1 METVDLTSNSLAPEM
16 QSNSDRVEKQS
27 PAEKRA
33 ACLQQ
38 LLEISKT
45 DGVAALS
52 ELQAHAAA
60 LASELAIPSTRDE
73 DWRFT
78 DLSKIVAA
86 QFVAADGKASISADA
101 IADFVLP
108 EAQSSRIVF
117 VDGVYS
123 AELSD
128 LSAADNV
135 TVGNSD
141 ALATVSKHVAQLPG
155 SEEVFTTLNTAT
167 FADVAVVHV
176 AKKAIAKTPL
186 HLLFVSTGNNRISQP
201 RCMVV
206 AEASSQVSLVED
218 YVSVGSAHGGDG
230 SGFSNAVTE
239 IVVEA
244 NAQVEHSLIQRE
256 AMGSFHIGKT
266 SVIQAQDSRY
276 TNIAVQIGAAL
287 SRHNVETHHQGT
299 QVETNLY
306 GLALVAG
313 TQLADTHS
321 NIQYNHPHC
330 QSDQLYKAIA
340 TDKGR
345 SVFSG
350 RVGVPKLAQQTS
362 AAQLNR
368 NLLLSNKARVDTK
381 PQLEIIADDV
391 KCSHGA
397 TVSQLEDDQVFY
409 LQSRGIDRDSA
420 QHLLIEAFAAEILLR
435 LPVASLRESLTA
447 TVTQRTESA
456 I

>member
-1 METVDLTSNSLAPEM
+1 METMDLTSKNLAPEM

-38 LLEISKT
+38 LLEASST
-45 DGVAALS
+45 GGVASL
-52 ELQAHAAA
+52 AA
-60 LASELAIPSTRDE
+60 LQSQATALVSELAIPYTRDE

-78 DLSKIVAA
+78 DLSKLVAA
-86 QFVAADGKASISADA
+86 RFVAAGGAAVTADA
-101 IADFVLP
+101 VASFILP

-117 VDGVYS
+117 VDGVYN

-128 LSAADNV
+128 LSAASNV
-135 TVGNSD
+135 TVGNAD
-141 ALATVSKHVAQLPG
+141 TLATDTATASHIAQLPG

-167 FADVAVVHV
+167 FADVAVVQV
-176 AKKAIAKTPL
+176 AKKAVVEAPI
-186 HLLFVSTGNNRISQP
+186 HLLFVSTGGDRISQP
-201 RCMVV
+201 RCIIV
-206 AEASSQVSLVED
+206 AGASSHVSLIED
-218 YVSVGSAHGGDG
+218 YVSIGEGS
-230 SGFSNAVTE
+230 SLCNAVTE

-244 NAQVEHSLIQRE
+244 NAQVHHSLIQRE
-256 AMGSFHIGKT
+256 AMSTFHIGKT

-276 TNIAVQIGAAL
+276 TNVAVQIGAAL
-287 SRHNVETHHQGT
+287 SRHNIETHHQGT

-313 TQLADTHS
+313 EQLADTHS

-350 RVGVPKLAQQTS
+350 RVGVPKLAQQTR

-420 QHLLIEAFAAEILLR
+420 QHLLIEAFAAEILLK
-435 LPVASLRESLTA
+435 LPAASLRETLTA
-447 TVTQRTESA
+447 TVTQRTESS

>member
-1 METVDLTSNSLAPEM
+1 METVNLTSNSLAPEM

-33 ACLQQ
+33 ACLQI
-38 LLEISKT
+38 LLKT
-45 DGVAALS
+45 SQAGGVASVS
-52 ELQAHAAA
+52 EIQSHAAA

-86 QFVAADGKASISADA
+86 QFVAADGKASVSADA
-101 IADFVLP
+101 IAAFVLP

-117 VDGVYS
+117 VDGVYN

-128 LSAADNV
+128 LSAAENV

-141 ALATVSKHVAQLPG
+141 ALATVAKHVAQLPG

-176 AKKAIAKTPL
+176 AKKAIAETPL

-201 RCMVV
+201 RCIVV
-206 AEASSQVSLVED
+206 AEASSQVSLIED
-218 YVSVGSAHGGDG
+218 YVSIGDG

-244 NAQVEHSLIQRE
+244 NAQVDHSLIQQE

-420 QHLLIEAFAAEILLR
+420 QHLLIEAFAAEILLK
-435 LPVASLRESLTA
+435 LPVASLRETLTK
-447 TVTQRTESA
+447 TVTQRTENA